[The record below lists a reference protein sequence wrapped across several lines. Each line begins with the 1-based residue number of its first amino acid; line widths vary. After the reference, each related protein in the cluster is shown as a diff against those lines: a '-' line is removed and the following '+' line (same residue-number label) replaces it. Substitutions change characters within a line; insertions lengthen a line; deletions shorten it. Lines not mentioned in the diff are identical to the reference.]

1 MAKQVVARLLL
12 LSAFANVVLCYT
24 PTVPALIWS
33 DNPSRYSGYD
43 NEGSVNYNII
53 SPGDLAK
60 NVLEMA
66 GWSQILC
73 SEKKRDEAAEVALV
87 FIGSKLRSQD
97 ISHNGGTDAEL
108 IELLK
113 ESFKDSDFS
122 MAFPYVALSE
132 DRGSVTNSLLSGFMK
147 NCDHGFRK
155 IEIAATASCS
165 VEGANIK
172 KLSDL
177 KAVKEYVNEKE
188 QLKAGGDTNLI
199 FVCSDKSSVMEESA
213 RTEMESK
220 NLASILMGLKQSGIA
235 YSVLYTSDPY
245 ERAPALRFEKLERLL
260 ISNASGNASTNVT
273 YCDKVCQSKASIL
286 EGFLVGLVLLIIL
299 LFGLSCMMGIETP
312 ARFEAPHES

>member
-1 MAKQVVARLLL
+1 MGKQVVARFLL
-12 LSAFANVVLCYT
+12 LSAFANLVFCYT
-24 PTVPALIWS
+24 PTVPAFIWS
-33 DNPSRYSGYD
+33 NNPSRYSGYD

-60 NVLEMA
+60 NVLNMA

-97 ISHNGGTDAEL
+97 ISRKGGTDAEI

-113 ESFKDSDFS
+113 ESFKESDFS

-132 DRGSVTNSLLSGFMK
+132 DRGSITNSLLSGFMK
-147 NCDHGFRK
+147 NCDHGFRN
-155 IEIAATASCS
+155 IEIAVVASCS
-165 VEGANIK
+165 VEGTNIK

-177 KAVKEYVNEKE
+177 KAVNEYVNEKK
-188 QLKAGGDTNLI
+188 QLRTDGDTNLI
-199 FVCSDKSSVMEESA
+199 FVCSDKSPVIEESG

-220 NLASILMGLKQSGIA
+220 NLANILMDLKQSGIA

-245 ERAPALRFEKLERLL
+245 EMAPLLRFEKLERLL
-260 ISNASGNASTNVT
+260 IANASENTSTNVT
-273 YCDKVCQSKASIL
+273 YCDIVCQSKASML

-312 ARFEAPHES
+312 TRFEAPHES